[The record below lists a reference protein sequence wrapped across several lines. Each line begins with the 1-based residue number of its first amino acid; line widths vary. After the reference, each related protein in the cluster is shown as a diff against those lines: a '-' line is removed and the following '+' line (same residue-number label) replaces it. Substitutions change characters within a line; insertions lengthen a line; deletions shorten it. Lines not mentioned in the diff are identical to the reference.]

1 MKNCKENHVISA
13 QKKKSLAAL
22 TAALMWVGQF
32 CELSNMQ
39 VLKVF
44 NISYA
49 SVVFLIKSF
58 LWQLRRSQVDKLQLQ
73 GPDTKTTTVNLQEET
88 FLRYFRHD
96 QSSGEQN

>member
-1 MKNCKENHVISA
+1 
-13 QKKKSLAAL
+13 
-22 TAALMWVGQF
+22 MWVGQF

-39 VLKVF
+39 VLQVF
-44 NISYA
+44 NVSYA

-96 QSSGEQN
+96 QSGGEQN

>member
-1 MKNCKENHVISA
+1 
-13 QKKKSLAAL
+13 
-22 TAALMWVGQF
+22 MWVGQF

-96 QSSGEQN
+96 QSGGEQN